1 MRAKR
6 LVLIAA
12 AAGMFAG
19 PGAALA
25 QTGSHGSEGSGGNL
39 PPGMPTTGS
48 QGTQNAIPPSY
59 GVSRS
64 TPTGA
69 APSSNRYVGQG
80 PQVKTF
86 KGQTTAGG
94 STTPGQSNTATQ

>member
-6 LVLIAA
+6 LILMAA
-12 AAGMFAG
+12 AAGMIAG

-25 QTGSHGSEGSGGNL
+25 QTNGHSGGNL
-39 PPGMPTTGS
+39 PPGVPTTGS
-48 QGTQNAIPPSY
+48 QGTPNALPPSY

-69 APSSNRYVGQG
+69 APSSNRYAGQG

-86 KGQTTAGG
+86 NGQTPGGG

>member
-6 LVLIAA
+6 LILTAA
-12 AAGMFAG
+12 AAAILAG
-19 PGAALA
+19 PGVALA
-25 QTGSHGSEGSGGNL
+25 QTGSHGQGSGGNL
-39 PPGMPTTGS
+39 PPGVPTTGD
-48 QGTQNAIPPSY
+48 QGTPNAIPPSY

-86 KGQTTAGG
+86 NGQTTVGG

>member
-6 LVLIAA
+6 LILMAA
-12 AAGMFAG
+12 AAGMIAG

-25 QTGSHGSEGSGGNL
+25 QTNGHSGGNL
-39 PPGMPTTGS
+39 PPGVPTTGS
-48 QGTQNAIPPSY
+48 QGTPNALPPSY

-69 APSSNRYVGQG
+69 APSSNRYAGQG

-86 KGQTTAGG
+86 NGQTTVGG